1 MYRHVGCEYLFRDE
15 EERLLSLEFESPVDY
30 ETIEDA
36 ENDETTLKFIRDSG
50 EIKLLVY
57 SKEWHLLRKNEKG
70 TWVLRSLPAG
80 ELIAE
85 YSYSDFKDNLRNK
98 IKRYVPPYEGGREE
112 FEIINDS
119 FEDLFP
125 NMCDGQTI
133 NISSCES
140 NYIAQG
146 GNDGKNG

>member
-15 EERLLSLEFESPVDY
+15 EKRLLSLEFESPVDY

-36 ENDETTLKFIRDSG
+36 EKDETTLEFIRDSG

-57 SKEWHLLRKNEKG
+57 SKEWQLLRKNEKG

-98 IKRYVPPYEGGREE
+98 IKRYVPPHEGGREE
-112 FEIINDS
+112 FEIIYDS

-125 NMCDGQTI
+125 NMCEGQII

-140 NYIAQG
+140 GYIAQG
-146 GNDGKNG
+146 DNDGKNR